1 MSKRRVLYVVHE
13 FPQISQTY
21 ILNEIIALEAD
32 YDIRVV
38 ALKETDIPIE
48 TDHKACVTKRFS
60 RIVEI
65 AQEFKPDILHSHYVL
80 HGPLMLKLSER
91 LGIPFTI
98 RGHSF
103 DVLSNPSRPSFSK
116 RIKQRFRGE
125 PELWVPYQ
133 EHASTTFNSAHCLGV
148 LLFPFQRPLL
158 EAAGVRPEKI
168 HDCFPVMD
176 FDLFHDRSPNG
187 DAIMNVGACI
197 PKKKMTDFIDLA
209 VSMPDRHFDLY
220 ALGYYV
226 DEIRTYNEDAGNP
239 VTVVPPVQPRNMPAE
254 YKKHR
259 WMVYTGDHVMKSL
272 GWPLALAE
280 AQASGVG
287 VCVANIRPD
296 LRDFIGDAGFVFDTV
311 DDVRKIVSRPFPDE
325 LRERGFEQARKS
337 DIRCHK
343 TVLTDLWQRAFARTP
358 QPIS

>member
-1 MSKRRVLYVVHE
+1 MKRRVLYVVHE

-21 ILNEIIALEAD
+21 ILNEIIALEQD

-38 ALKETDIPIE
+38 ALEEPDIPIE
-48 TDHKACVTKRFS
+48 TDHKAYVTKRFN

-65 AQEFKPDILHSHYVL
+65 AQEFRPDVLHSHYVL
-80 HGPLMLKLSER
+80 HGPLMLKLSRR
-91 LGIPFTI
+91 LGVPFTI

-103 DVLSNPSRPSFSK
+103 DVLSPPSRYSFFK
-116 RIKQRFRGE
+116 RIRRKLRGK
-125 PELWVPYQ
+125 PEFWVSYK
-133 EHASTTFNSAHCLGV
+133 EHASTTFNSPHCLGV

-158 EAAGVRPEKI
+158 EAAGVRTSKI

-197 PKKKMTDFIDLA
+197 PKKKMTDFVDLA
-209 VSMPDRHFDLY
+209 ASMPDRRFNLY

-226 DEIRTYNEDAGNP
+226 DDIRNYNEAASNP
-239 VTVVPPVQPRNMPAE
+239 VTIVPPVQPRNMPAE

-259 WMVYTGDHVMKSL
+259 WMVYTGDHVLKSL

-287 VCVANIRPD
+287 VCVANVRPD
-296 LRDFIGDAGFVFDTV
+296 LREFIGNAGFVFDSV
-311 DDVRKIVSRPFPDE
+311 EDVRKIVSQPFSDE
-325 LRERGFEQARKS
+325 LRERGFEQAKKS
-337 DIRCHK
+337 DIRIHK
-343 TVLTDLWQRAFARTP
+343 TVLTDLWQKSFRSAP
-358 QPIS
+358 SPNS

>member
-1 MSKRRVLYVVHE
+1 MSKHRVLYVVHE

-21 ILNEIIALEAD
+21 IFNEIRALEPD
-32 YDIRVV
+32 YDICVV
-38 ALKETDIPIE
+38 ALKETDIPID
-48 TDHKACVTKRFS
+48 TDRKTHITRKFS

-65 AQEFKPDILHSHYVL
+65 AQEFKPDVLHSHYVL

-103 DVLSNPSRPSFSK
+103 DVLSSPSSRPPFLK
-116 RIKQRFRGE
+116 RMRQKLRGE
-125 PELWVPYQ
+125 PEVWVPYQ
-133 EHASTTFNSAHCLGV
+133 EHASTTLNSPNCLGV

-176 FDLFHDRSPNG
+176 FDLFHDRGPNG

-209 VSMPDRHFDLY
+209 AAMPGRKFNLY

-226 DEIRTYNEDAGNP
+226 DDIRHYNEAAGNP
-239 VTVVPPVQPRNMPAE
+239 VTVVPPIQPRDMPAE
-254 YKKHR
+254 YKKHQ
-259 WMVYTGDHVMKSL
+259 WMVYTGDHAMKSL

-287 VCVANIRPD
+287 VCVANVRPD
-296 LRDFIGDAGFVFDTV
+296 LRDYIGDAGFVFDSV
-311 DDVRKIVSRPFPDE
+311 DEVRKIVSQPFSRE

-337 DIRCHK
+337 DIRVHK
-343 TVLTDLWQRAFARTP
+343 ELLTGLWQKAFDARRAA
-358 QPIS
+358 